1 VTISP
6 EDTLQVVVD
15 LLTERRIGAAIV
27 MEGADIVGIV
37 SERNTMRRAE
47 EHGTEVLACK
57 VRDAMTRDVR
67 LYGESDRIEEIM
79 THITEGANTVLARD
93 AIHDLLLRS

>member
-1 VTISP
+1 MLVSDILKYKGREVVTISP

-37 SERNTMRRAE
+37 SEGNTMRRAE
-47 EHGTEVLACK
+47 EHGTEVLA
-57 VRDAMTRDVR
+57 
-67 LYGESDRIEEIM
+67 
-79 THITEGANTVLARD
+79 
-93 AIHDLLLRS
+93 